1 MKKQMNILASFLS
14 MLCLGGIYAWSVFV
28 PSLKAD
34 YGLSGAQTQLIF
46 GLIIAVFALSMIWAG
61 VLERK
66 IGAKK
71 IAMISAL
78 LFFTGYLLAA
88 VSGGNFL
95 LILLGIGIFSG
106 IATGFGY
113 LMALTIPVKWF
124 PEKKG
129 LIAGI
134 AAAGFGGGAVVVTL
148 MAESLFSAGLN
159 ALHIFLAIGIVF
171 GIILLLMALFYS
183 DPAGIT
189 AGVPVKPGFL
199 KDRNFLLLLV
209 TMFCGTFSGLMVI
222 GNLKPM
228 GLVHALPEKL
238 LAATIILFSVANFTG
253 RIVWGWL
260 SDFFSNRILV
270 LLALGFLG
278 ISTFLLGFLPQTG
291 LLFVFL
297 ALVTGFTFGSNFV
310 LFTKET
316 AQLFGVSNVGKV
328 YPWVFLGYGI
338 AGITGPL
345 VGGWLSDVFGNY
357 QYAAMTAAV
366 ISIGGGLVYFFLL
379 NEEPD
384 TSKE

>member
-1 MKKQMNILASFLS
+1 MKRMNILASFFS

-28 PSLKAD
+28 PSLKTD

-61 VLERK
+61 SLEQK

-71 IAMISAL
+71 LAMISAI
-78 LFFTGYLLAA
+78 LFFLGYGLSALSA
-88 VSGGNFL
+88 GNFF

-148 MAESLFSAGLN
+148 MAESLFSKGYHALNIFMIIGMTFGL
-159 ALHIFLAIGIVF
+159 
-171 GIILLLMALFYS
+171 ILLFMALFY
-183 DPAGIT
+183 T
-189 AGVPVKPGFL
+189 VPEQSGTEVPLKPGFL
-199 KDRNFLLLLV
+199 KEKKYLMLLI

-228 GLVHALPEKL
+228 GLVHSISEQI
-238 LAATIILFSVANFTG
+238 LAATIILFSIANFTG

-260 SDFFSNRILV
+260 SDFFSNRLLV
-270 LLALGFLG
+270 LIALGSLG
-278 ISTFLLGFLPQTG
+278 VSTFLLGFLPLNS
-291 LLFVFL
+291 LLFILL
-297 ALVTGFTFGSNFV
+297 ALITGFSFGSNFV
-310 LFTKET
+310 LFAKET
-316 AQLFGVSNVGKV
+316 TQLFGVSNVGKV

-345 VGGWLSDVFGNY
+345 AGGWLSDIFGNY
-357 QYAAMTAAV
+357 QYASLAASL
-366 ISIGGGLVYFFLL
+366 ISLGGGVTYYMTIR
-379 NEEPD
+379 ND
-384 TSKE
+384 TA

>member
-1 MKKQMNILASFLS
+1 MTKKKNVLASFLS

-28 PSLKAD
+28 PSLKTD

-46 GLIIAVFALSMIWAG
+46 GFIIAVFALSMIWAG
-61 VLERK
+61 SLERK

-71 IAMISAL
+71 VAIISAI
-78 LFFTGYLLAA
+78 LFFSGYGLAGI
-88 VSGGNFL
+88 SSGNFFI
-95 LILLGIGIFSG
+95 ILAGIGIFSG

-148 MAESLFSAGLN
+148 IAESLFSAGFN
-159 ALHIFLAIGIVF
+159 ALNIFMFIGVGFGIV
-171 GIILLLMALFYS
+171 LMVMAMFYS
-183 DPAGIT
+183 DPVKKTT
-189 AGVPVKPGFL
+189 AVPLKPGFL
-199 KDRNFLLLLV
+199 KDRDYLLLLG
-209 TMFCGTFSGLMVI
+209 TIFCGTFSGLMVI

-228 GLVHALPEKL
+228 GLMHGLSEQL
-238 LAATIILFSVANFTG
+238 LALTIILFSLANFTG

-260 SDFFSNRILV
+260 SDLFSNKLLV
-270 LLALGFLG
+270 LLALGLLG
-278 ISTFLLGFLPQTG
+278 ISTLLLGFLPQTG

-297 ALVTGFTFGSNFV
+297 ALIAGFTFGSNFV

-345 VGGWLSDVFGNY
+345 VGGWLSDIFGNY
-357 QYAAMTAAV
+357 QYAALIAAI
-366 ISIGGGLVYFFLL
+366 ISIGGGLTYFFLL
-379 NEEPD
+379 KENPD
-384 TSKE
+384 QPAA